1 MKRLILLA
9 MGALALLA
17 TTAAPA
23 GAGATATTA
32 SSAVCL
38 EASEFSSL
46 AALTASA
53 STARGWNRD
62 APARV
67 NVGDSDYDSGIA
79 PNVPPGFTVTIPTY
93 IHVLT
98 DGNTGRLTNAQ
109 IRRQMDVLN
118 LSFAGFYGGANSGV
132 SFELAGVTRTDNA
145 DWFTM
150 NDFADEIEAK
160 TALRQ
165 GGPNAL
171 NIYTGTAAGNL
182 GFAYYPSILKL
193 NGGKFAILDGVVIHY
208 GSVPGGF
215 IDNFNLGYTATH
227 EVGHWLGLA
236 HTFDKG
242 CLGRRRPRRRHAG
255 DVGADERLPGGQ
267 GHLREGGR
275 ARPDPQLHGLL
286 GRPLL
291 HPVHAGPGRTDAG
304 SVHPLPHRPL
314 LGTETRGEGPPRPL
328 STSGPGTDVAAKR
341 RVRDMRDGKHVRTSP
356 LHSVLSRRP

>member
-9 MGALALLA
+9 IGALALVA

-23 GAGATATTA
+23 GAGANATTA

-46 AALTASA
+46 TALTASS

-62 APARV
+62 APARL
-67 NVGDSDYDSGIA
+67 NVGDSDYDGGLA
-79 PNVPPGFTVTIPTY
+79 PNVPPGFTVTVPTY

-118 LSFAGFYGGANSGV
+118 LSFAGFYGGANSGI
-132 SFELAGVTRTDNA
+132 SFELEGVTHTDNA

-150 NDFADEIEAK
+150 NDFADEIAAK

-193 NGGKFAILDGVVIHY
+193 NGGRFATLDGIVIHY
-208 GSVPGGF
+208 GTVPGGF
-215 IDNFNLGYTATH
+215 IENFNLGFTATH

-242 CLGRRRPRRRHAG
+242 CLGDG
-255 DVGADERLPGGQ
+255 DRVDDTPAM
-267 GHLREGGR
+267 
-275 ARPDPQLHGLL
+275 
-286 GRPLL
+286 
-291 HPVHAGPGRTDAG
+291 
-304 SVHPLPHRPL
+304 SVP
-314 LGTETRGEGPPRPL
+314 
-328 STSGPGTDVAAKR
+328 TSGCPEGKDTCVKEAGLDPIHNYMDYSDDPCYDQFTPGQAAR
-341 RVRDMRDGKHVRTSP
+341 MQAQYIHYRTG
-356 LHSVLSRRP
+356 RY